1 MEVLAIIPAR
11 GGSQRI
17 PRKNIKKLHGKPLI
31 EYTIEQAKSSKLI
44 SKIVVSTDD
53 KKIAVI
59 AKSMGVDVPFL
70 RPKKYSGSTSP
81 TIDVIKHTLNYLETE
96 QNYIPDK
103 IIILQPTSPLRTVKV
118 IDDSIKKL
126 NKKIS
131 SVISVSSV
139 TKHPFKSFWLNQG
152 FLTPFTSD
160 HEKKFYQK
168 QKLPK
173 LYYENGLVYTFWY
186 KTIKEY
192 DSIYGSNIKPLLI
205 DKEFEAIDIDTKFD
219 FFIAEMILSNWKDF
233 NERTRID

>member
-17 PRKNIKKLHGKPLI
+17 LRKNIKKLHGKPLI

-44 SKIVVSTDD
+44 SKIIVSTDD
-53 KKIAVI
+53 KKIAAIV
-59 AKSMGVDVPFL
+59 KGMGVDVPFL
-70 RPKKYSGSTSP
+70 RPKKYSGATSP
-81 TIDVIKHTLNYLETE
+81 TIDVIKHTLDFLETE
-96 QNYIPDK
+96 QKYIPDK

-118 IDDSIKKL
+118 IDGSIKKL
-126 NKKIS
+126 DKKTS

-139 TKHPFKSFWLNQG
+139 TKHPFKSFWLKHG

-205 DKEFEAIDIDTKFD
+205 DKEFEVIDIDTKFD

-233 NERTRID
+233 NERTKID